1 MADGS
6 AVRSE
11 LRSIEAHEK
20 GYSGGKKKTVFLKKK
35 TRRRFILVASSQ
47 SSEGAVV
54 AIVSQA
60 DCGRLL

>member
-11 LRSIEAHEK
+11 LRSIEAQGKEN
-20 GYSGGKKKTVFLKKK
+20 SGGKEKDSFFEEEDKEK
-35 TRRRFILVASSQ
+35 IYLVASSQ

-54 AIVSQA
+54 
-60 DCGRLL
+60 